1 MVWLDT
7 QSLSM
12 SDIAHLHPLMQE
24 ALRTGAV
31 PSREELARLLGKKI
45 EDIPRLDDGD
55 EKNTDD
61 EPEDSEAEVFRAR
74 YRQLVDERVA
84 EWLADEQERD
94 AGSLADFGDRT
105 VPADVRQQIEQDCER
120 RIQQEWRT
128 YLERRDNPD
137 DDDDGGGPVSWMQSV
152 Q

>member
-45 EDIPRLDDGD
+45 EDIPRPDDED
-55 EKNTDD
+55 EKNTA
-61 EPEDSEAEVFRAR
+61 ELEDPDAEVFRAR
-74 YRQLVDERVA
+74 YRAMVDERLA
-84 EWLADEQERD
+84 DWLADERERD
-94 AGSLADFGDRT
+94 AGSLFDLGDRT
-105 VPADVRQQIEQDCER
+105 VPVDVRQQIEQDCQR

-128 YLERRDNPD
+128 YLQRRDDP
-137 DDDDGGGPVSWMQSV
+137 DDDDGGSPTSWMQSV